1 MEKSVIY
8 IKILIKLEIFV
19 KEKFKDVIYED
30 RIFLLRV
37 MIQEGLLMF
46 FMGVIFFNLEN
57 DLVFCKGVLSKEGE
71 LLKGKRREYFE
82 F

>member
-1 MEKSVIY
+1 MIYGKISEIYMEKSVIY

-37 MIQEGLLMF
+37 MI
-46 FMGVIFFNLEN
+46 
-57 DLVFCKGVLSKEGE
+57 
-71 LLKGKRREYFE
+71 
-82 F
+82 

>member
-1 MEKSVIY
+1 
-8 IKILIKLEIFV
+8 
-19 KEKFKDVIYED
+19 
-30 RIFLLRV
+30 
-37 MIQEGLLMF
+37 MF